1 MQCDYYD
8 AGRCRSCTLIEQPY
22 ATQLADKQ
30 ARAAAVL
37 ADHDV
42 TWLPP
47 LASRETGFRNKA
59 KMVVAGTVDRPS
71 LGILD
76 ADGRGIDLRG
86 CRLHTPGIGAAL
98 PVLAGFVATAGLA
111 PYDVATRRG
120 ELKHLLVTESPDGEL
135 MLRLVLRSEESVARI
150 RKHLPALYA
159 ALPGLV
165 VVSANLQPVH
175 QAVLEGPREILL
187 SEQEALL
194 MRVAD
199 LELLVR
205 PQSFFQTSTEVA
217 DALYRQV
224 RDWVTQVGPASV
236 WDLYC
241 GVGGFALACAAL
253 GRDVLGVE
261 VSTEAVASARSAA
274 TRMGSPGVRFEVG
287 DATAVTT
294 GRPPPEL
301 VVVNPPRRGLGPELA
316 GWLERSGVPHVV
328 YSSCHADSLARDL
341 ALMPSLRAVQARVLD
356 MFAHTG
362 HFEVAVLLER
372 VGPR

>member
-22 ATQLADKQ
+22 PAQLDDKH

-47 LASRETGFRNKA
+47 LASQETGFRNKA

-76 ADGRGIDLRG
+76 VDGRGIDLRG

-98 PVLAGFVATAGLA
+98 PVLAGFVTTAGLA
-111 PYDVATRRG
+111 PYDVAARRG

-150 RKHLPALYA
+150 RKHLPTLYA

-165 VVSANLQPVH
+165 VVSANLQPRH
-175 QAVLEGPREILL
+175 QAVLEGPHEILL

-224 RDWVTQVGPASV
+224 RGWVTHVGPASV

-241 GVGGFALACAAL
+241 GVGGFALACAAP

-261 VSTEAVASARSAA
+261 VGTEAVASARSAA
-274 TRMGSPGVRFEVG
+274 TRMGSPGVRFEAG
-287 DATAVTT
+287 DATTLTT
-294 GRPPPEL
+294 DRPPPEL
-301 VVVNPPRRGLGPELA
+301 VVVNPPRRGLGPGLA
-316 GWLERSGVPHVV
+316 GWLEHSGVRHVV
-328 YSSCHADSLARDL
+328 YSSCDPGSLARDL
-341 ALMPSLRAVQARVLD
+341 ALMPSLRAVRARVFD
-356 MFAHTG
+356 MFPHTT
-362 HFEVAVLLER
+362 HVEVAVLLER
-372 VGPR
+372 GPR